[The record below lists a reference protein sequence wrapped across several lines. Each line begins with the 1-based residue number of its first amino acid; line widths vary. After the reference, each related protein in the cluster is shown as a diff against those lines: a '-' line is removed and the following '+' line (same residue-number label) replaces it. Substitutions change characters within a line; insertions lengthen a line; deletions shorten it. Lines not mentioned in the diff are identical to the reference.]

1 MVTLIRTAFALLGL
15 FALLAGACTVHAR
28 SPVDADPGNETVPA
42 RLVLEVELTSG
53 AVAAADDIE
62 LACAT
67 LAARTEGLATVEV
80 LPPSERGTS
89 RLLVIPHQGTA
100 LTRIQWLS
108 TDPGGLRVAALD
120 ASEGS
125 IHLDETDVESVE
137 LDREKARLELRIASS
152 GQGKLER
159 LTRGLIGRRLAVDVG
174 STRVSS
180 PVVQMPMRTTLF
192 IDGGLDELSPADMR
206 DLRALIES
214 PLHGSRLRP
223 ERGRPPG

>member
-1 MVTLIRTAFALLGL
+1 MATLIRTAFALLGL
-15 FALLAGACTVHAR
+15 FALIAGACTVHAR
-28 SPVDADPGNETVPA
+28 SPLDADPGNEAVPA

-62 LACAT
+62 VARAA
-67 LAARTEGLATVEV
+67 LAARTKGLATVEV

-100 LTRIQWLS
+100 LTRLQWLS
-108 TDPGGLRVAALD
+108 TDPGGLRVAAFD
-120 ASEGS
+120 ASEGA
-125 IHLDETDVESVE
+125 IQLDETDVESVE
-137 LDREKARLELRIASS
+137 LDREKAGLALRIASG
-152 GQGKLER
+152 GQERFER

-206 DLRALIES
+206 DLQALIES
-214 PLHGSRLRP
+214 PLSGLRLRP
-223 ERGRPPG
+223 ARGRATG